1 MLKRNFIYILIF
13 AAGLLSFAVNNT
25 FAQSNKGSSFSGK
38 DSLLYYP
45 FEDEGEFQ
53 YPDEV
58 DDDPIYLNRPSN
70 IERKIEYDP
79 LTRQYVIYEKIGD
92 MYYRLP
98 KSMNLK
104 DYVKYDFDQSIKD
117 YWKTRKEVEKIETG
131 EQQSLIPQL
140 KIDNE
145 AFNNIFGG
153 DVIDIKPQGYVEVS
167 VGYQTNYN
175 GNEQLSE
182 RQKRNNNFDFEPQI
196 NLSVTGKIGEKVN
209 MQVNYNTEAT
219 FDFEQKVKLDY
230 NGKEDEILRKIE
242 AGNVSLPLN
251 GTLIQGGTNLFGV
264 KTEMQFGR
272 LNLTTIISQH
282 KGESQVVETEG
293 GSQKTKFE
301 IKASDYDENR
311 HFFLSKFFRDNY
323 DKALSSL
330 PLIKSKVIINKVEVW
345 VTNKSQNFTSARNIV
360 AFVDLGEQEAHISNT
375 VSEFGP
381 ATGLAY
387 PGNYVPHNGANN
399 LYNEIM
405 TNYSGIN
412 KSSEILKI
420 LKPLEPRGFKY
431 GTHWE
436 KIDQARLMNV
446 SEYELNKELGYIS
459 LNSPLN
465 NDEVLAVAF
474 EITIGDTTF
483 QVGQFSSDIT
493 TSDNTLV
500 LKLIKGTNLSPG
512 FPTWDL
518 MMKNIYNL
526 GAYDVTSEDFDFNI
540 VYNNDSTNTYINYLP
555 VEGFKDKTLLRVLN
569 LDNLNSQN
577 DYTEKGDGMFDFV
590 NGITIL
596 AQDGKVIFPVL
607 EPFGSYIT
615 NKLPD
620 KATKEKYSY
629 SSLYE
634 KTKTEA
640 EQDFDH
646 DKYLMVGSYKGSSS
660 SEISL
665 NTFNL
670 AQGSVVVSAG
680 STVLVENVDYTVDYA
695 LGKVKIINDA
705 YIEAGTPIKVST
717 ESQDLLSMQRKTM
730 IGTYGSYEV
739 SDKLNIGGTLL
750 YMNER
755 PITNKVDMGEEPV
768 SNLMMGLDF
777 QYRDKSQLLT
787 DLINYLPFV
796 DSKSESS
803 FSIEG
808 EVAKLF
814 PGKSSVT
821 GNNVYIDDFEGV
833 ETPYSMANSYGW
845 QLASTPK
852 LFSESDMSDNIKYG
866 LNRAKISWFYID
878 RIFSEKSRTEM
889 PSHIKGDLEML
900 SNHYM
905 RDVLVQEIFPGKELT
920 IGATPYQ
927 YVFNLAYYPNERG
940 PYNFDAEPT
949 EVSAGMD
956 VNGYLKN
963 PEQRWGGI
971 MREIQTPNFESS
983 NIEYIEFWMM
993 DPFKYN
999 VDNSQKGGDL
1009 YFNLGN
1015 VSEDILKDGK
1025 KAFENGLPTTDIV
1038 SNVDTS
1044 AWGRVSSKQLLTQA
1058 FENDE
1063 KARKYQD
1070 LGFDGLSDEDERTF
1084 FKSYLETVKNF
1095 VSEEVYNKLAADP
1108 SGDDFHHYRGTDYDD
1123 NEVSILD
1130 RYKDYNGI
1138 EGNSPTTSMYTEDYS
1153 TSGKTEPD
1161 IEDLNEDNTLNE
1173 LESYF
1178 QYKVSIRPEDM
1189 IVGQNYIVDKVTRVV
1204 PLKNATTDRID
1215 WYQFKIPIR
1224 QNPNVERVGDI
1235 YDFKSIRFMRMFMT
1249 DFSDSVILRFAT
1261 LSLVRAD
1268 WRKEQKPILE
1278 AGCVESANAEFDL
1291 ASINIEENQSRKP
1304 INYILPPDIEREIDP
1319 TSTNSTKMNEQS
1331 MLLKVKD
1338 LERGDARA
1346 VYKNVGMD
1354 MRQYKKLKMEV
1365 HAEAIEGYP
1374 LNDYEVTLF
1383 IRMGVDKD
1391 NYYEYEV
1398 PLKLTP
1404 IPATSYSDDRESD
1417 RLIVWPDENRLNLD
1431 LSIFSDLK
1439 MKRDEEM
1446 RKAGSKLSR
1455 SDVYPQYHEG
1465 YAGGKNIIKIKGN
1478 PSLGEV
1484 DVFHIGIRNPKSNE
1498 LPKSVEVWVNELR
1511 LSDFTEQ
1518 GGWASNGR
1526 MSLRLAD
1533 IGNITLAGNTQSVG
1547 WGSINDVASS
1557 RSLEDKY
1564 QVDFAATF
1572 QLGKLL
1578 PEKVGLHLP
1587 VFYSYSTGV
1596 STPEYNPLSS
1606 DIKMTDA
1613 LSIIESPE
1621 EKDYLKSISQD
1632 VSTRKSFNINNVT
1645 IEPERKKADRKPLP
1659 TDIENFSVSYSR
1671 NEQLNHNID
1680 IERQYQRTTRGSF
1693 DYNYAAQSKPIMPF
1707 KTFKFLDNKALQL
1720 IKDFNFNFIP
1730 ELISFRTDLS
1740 RNYSERLAR
1749 DNSGMQL
1756 DLPVTVQKDFLWNR
1770 SFDLRYNLTQ
1780 NLRLDFSNKNTSR
1793 IDEIDGVED
1802 KNLYPELY
1810 DQMQNEIYK
1819 NLLAFG
1825 RPVDYQ
1831 HTIDLRYTIPINKLP
1846 LLDWTS
1852 ASATYRGSYDWVAGS
1867 QLSSE
1872 LESIDLGNTVRNSSS
1887 ININGSLNMMTLYNK
1902 VPYFK
1907 QVNQKFQ
1914 GKTRRYGSKAQP
1926 QKKTASR
1933 DTKKPGEEKKFKDVD
1948 YKEKKVDFKANVPK
1962 SIFHKLGTEDI
1973 KVTVLSSKGDTIKG
1987 EISVVNENRINFKS
2001 EKNLSGAQVL
2011 ITGKKELDEPF
2022 VKKALDFT
2030 TRMLLGI
2037 RTIQVTYAK
2046 TGGTELPGFL
2056 PDPYLFGAR
2065 NYTTE
2070 GGLQSMAPTLP
2081 FLMGWQDENFAMQA
2095 AEKGWI
2101 SKDTTISKQYLV
2113 QSTETWNFSV
2123 QFEPISNLRF
2133 NITGKRRESSNIS
2146 SFIQYNGNN
2155 GSFELLSRKET
2166 GNFDMTILT
2175 LATAFSESINGDEAK
2190 SVLFDKFRNENR
2202 KIILARLNNERGYVE
2217 GDGYLKNPGAGKENG
2232 ISDKSS
2238 DVLIPAFLATYTGID
2253 ANKIPLTPRP
2263 GIAWIR
2269 PNWVVNYNGNTEDI
2283 DWLKDYVH
2291 SLNFNHSYRSTYTI
2305 GQFQTNLAYK
2315 ADGEGFSWVR
2325 RQLDND
2331 RFFIPELDIT
2341 SINIQEDFSPLI
2353 NVDIGF
2359 VNDLSTRFEIRRTR
2373 NLNFS
2378 FSNMQLSEMLKN
2390 EYSIGIGY
2398 RFTGMDMIIKT
2409 KRKSE
2414 SVSND
2419 INMRLDLSS
2428 SNYKTTFR
2436 KIDDELGLLQ
2446 NGTQI
2451 FSLDFQADYMISDQL
2466 TIKLYLQYNMNKPH
2480 STEDGYP
2487 QNNTKFGLTFNYAI
2501 M

>member
-1 MLKRNFIYILIF
+1 MLTCNN
-13 AAGLLSFAVNNT
+13 LL
-25 FAQSNKGSSFSGK
+25 AQTSTVKSTAEK
-38 DSLLYYP
+38 DTSLAYP

-58 DDDPIYLNRPSN
+58 DKDPLYLNRPSN

-79 LTRQYVIYEKIGD
+79 LTKQYVIYEKIGD

-117 YWKTRKEVEKIETG
+117 YWKTRKDVDKIETE
-131 EQQSLIPQL
+131 EQKSLIPQL

-145 AFNNIFGG
+145 VFNNIFGG
-153 DVIDIKPQGYVEVS
+153 DKIDIKPQGYVEIS
-167 VGYQTNYN
+167 IGALSYYN

-182 RQKRNNNFDFEPQI
+182 RAKRHTNFDFEPQI

-230 NGKEDEILRKIE
+230 SGKEDEILRKIE

-293 GSQKTKFE
+293 GAQKTKFE
-301 IKASDYDENR
+301 IKASEYDENR
-311 HFFLSKFFRDNY
+311 HFFISKFFRDNY
-323 DKALSSL
+323 NQALSSL
-330 PLIKSKVIINKVEVW
+330 PIIKSKVIINKIEIW

-360 AFVDLGEQEAHISNT
+360 GFVDLGEQAAHISNT
-375 VSEFGP
+375 VPEFGP
-381 ATGLAY
+381 ASGLGY
-387 PGNYVPHNGANN
+387 PGNYVPNNGANN
-399 LYNEIM
+399 LYNEIV
-405 TNYSGIN
+405 TNYSGIDV
-412 KSSEILKI
+412 SSNILKV
-420 LKPLEPRGFKY
+420 LKPLEARGFKY

-436 KIDQARLMNV
+436 KIDQARLMNY
-446 SEYELNKELGYIS
+446 SEYEVNEELGYIS

-465 NDEVLAVAF
+465 NDEVLAVAYN
-474 EITIGDTTF
+474 ITIGDSTF

-493 TSDNTLV
+493 ESDKTLV
-500 LKLIKGTNLSPG
+500 LKMIKGTNLSPG

-518 MMKNIYNL
+518 MMKNVYSL
-526 GAYDVTSEDFDFNI
+526 GAYDVTAEDFDFNI

-555 VEGFKDKTLLRVLN
+555 VEGMNNTTLLRVMN

-577 DYTEKGDGMFDFV
+577 DFTEKGDGMFDFV

-596 AQDGKVIFPVL
+596 AQDGKIVFPVL
-607 EPFGSYIT
+607 EPFGSNIA
-615 NKLPD
+615 NKMPD
-620 KATKEKYSY
+620 EATKSKYTY
-629 SSLYE
+629 KTLYE

-646 DKYLMVGSYKGSSS
+646 DKYVMVGSYKGSSS

-665 NTFNL
+665 NSFNL

-730 IGTYGSYEV
+730 VGTYASYEV
-739 SDKLNIGGTLL
+739 SDKLNLGGTLL

-768 SNLMMGLDF
+768 SNLMLGLDF

-787 DLINYLPFV
+787 DIINYLPFV

-803 FSIEG
+803 ISFEG

-814 PGKSSVT
+814 PGQSKVT
-821 GNNVYIDDFEGV
+821 GNNVYVDDFEGV
-833 ETPYSMANSYGW
+833 ETSYSLSNAFGW
-845 QLASTPK
+845 QLASTPHQES
-852 LFSESDMSDNIKYG
+852 LFPESNLTDDLKYG
-866 LNRAKISWFYID
+866 YNRAKLSWFYID
-878 RIFSEKSRTEM
+878 RMFSDKGNQYM
-889 PSHIKGDLEML
+889 PSHLKGNLEML

-905 RDVLVQEIFPGKELT
+905 RDVMVQEIFPGKELV
-920 IGATPYQ
+920 IGSSNYQ
-927 YVFNLAYYPNERG
+927 YVFNLAYFPKEKG
-940 PYNFDAEPT
+940 PYNFDSNPT
-949 EVSAGMD
+949 DISGGID
-956 VNGYLKN
+956 SDGKLKN
-963 PEQRWGGI
+963 PEDRWGGL
-971 MREIQTPNFESS
+971 MREVQTPNFESS
-983 NIEYIEFWMM
+983 NIEYIEFWLL
-993 DPFKYN
+993 DPFIYN
-999 VDNSQKGGDL
+999 VDGTHKGGDL

-1015 VSEDILKDGK
+1015 ISEDILKDGK
-1025 KAFENGLPTTDIV
+1025 KAFENGLPTSEIV
-1038 SNVDTS
+1038 VDVDTS
-1044 AWGRVSSKQLLTQA
+1044 AWGRVSSRQLLTQS

-1063 KARKYQD
+1063 NARKFQD
-1070 LGFDGLSDEDERTF
+1070 LGLDGLSNEDEVTF
-1084 FKSYLETVKNF
+1084 HKQYLDEIKNF
-1095 VSEEVYNKLAADP
+1095 VSEEVYNKIASDP

-1123 NEVSILD
+1123 EEKSILD
-1130 RYKDYNGI
+1130 RYKNYNNV
-1138 EGNSPTTSMYTEDYS
+1138 EGNSPTSSMYTEDYS

-1161 IEDLNEDNTLNE
+1161 IEDLNDDNTLNE
-1173 LESYF
+1173 LESYY
-1178 QYKVSIRPEDM
+1178 QYKVSVRPEDLV
-1189 IVGQNYIVDKVTRVV
+1189 VGNNYIVDKVTRVV
-1204 PLKNATTDRID
+1204 SLDNGTTDRVD

-1224 QNPNVERVGDI
+1224 QNPNVEKIGDI
-1235 YDFKSIRFMRMFMT
+1235 YDFKSIRFIRMFLT
-1249 DFSDSVILRFAT
+1249 DFSDSIILRFGT
-1261 LSLVRAD
+1261 LALVRAD
-1268 WRKEQKPILE
+1268 WRKENKSLTE
-1278 AGCVESANAEFDL
+1278 AGGVESAKAEFDL

-1304 INYILPPDIEREIDP
+1304 INYVLPPEIEREIDP
-1319 TSTNSTKMNEQS
+1319 TSTTSTKMNEQS
-1331 MLLKVKD
+1331 MLIKVKD
-1338 LERGDARA
+1338 LDRGDARA
-1346 VYKNVGMD
+1346 VYKNVGLD
-1354 MRQYKKLKMEV
+1354 IRQYKRLKMEV

-1374 LNDYEVTLF
+1374 LSDYEVSLF
-1383 IRMGVDKD
+1383 VRMGTDKD

-1404 IPATSYSDDRESD
+1404 IPATLYNDESEADRYE
-1417 RLIVWPDENRLNLD
+1417 VWPDENRLNLD
-1431 LSIFSDLK
+1431 LTIFSELK

-1446 RKAGSKLSR
+1446 RKAGSKLTR
-1455 SDVYPQYHEG
+1455 NDIYVDYHDG
-1465 YAGGKNIIKIKGN
+1465 YANGKNTIKIKGN

-1484 DVFHIGIRNPKSNE
+1484 DVVHIGIRNPKTNTI
-1498 LPKSVEVWVNELR
+1498 PKSVEVWVNELR
-1511 LSDFTEQ
+1511 LSDFNER

-1533 IGNITLAGNTQSVG
+1533 IGNITLAGSTQSVG

-1557 RSLEDKY
+1557 RSLEDRY
-1564 QVDFAATF
+1564 QLDFAATF

-1621 EKDYLKSISQD
+1621 EKEYLKNISQD
-1632 VSTRKSFNINNVT
+1632 VTTRKSFNINN
-1645 IEPERKKADRKPLP
+1645 ISMEPERKKADRKPLP
-1659 TDIENFSVSYSR
+1659 TDIENFSVSYSQ
-1671 NEQLNHNID
+1671 NEQLTHNID
-1680 IERQYQRTTRGSF
+1680 IERNFQRTNKGSF
-1693 DYNYAAQSKPIMPF
+1693 DYNYSAQAKPIMPF
-1707 KTFKFLDNKALQL
+1707 KAVKFLQAKAFQL
-1720 IKDFNFNFIP
+1720 IKDFNFNYLP
-1730 ELISFRTDLS
+1730 ELISFRTDLT
-1740 RNYSERLAR
+1740 RNYQERLAR

-1780 NLRLDFSNKNTSR
+1780 SLRLDFSNKNTSR
-1793 IDEIDGVED
+1793 IDELEGIED
-1802 KNLYPELY
+1802 QNLYPDEYSL
-1810 DQMQNEIYK
+1810 MQKEIYK

-1872 LESIDLGNTVRNSSS
+1872 LEELDLGNTARNSST
-1887 ININGSLNMMTLYNK
+1887 ININGSLNMTTLYNK
-1902 VPYFK
+1902 IPYLK
-1907 QVNQKFQ
+1907 TVNQKFQ
-1914 GKTRRYGSKAQP
+1914 STGRRYGSRSNQ
-1926 QKKTASR
+1926 QKKASVR
-1933 DTKKPGEEKKFKDVD
+1933 STKKPGDESKFKDVD
-1948 YKEKKVDFKANVPK
+1948 YNEKKIDFKANVPK

-1973 KVTVLSSKGDTIKG
+1973 KVIVLSNKGDTIKG
-1987 EISVVNENRINFKS
+1987 DVSIVNENRINFKS
-2001 EKNLSGAQVL
+2001 EKSLSGAQVL
-2011 ITGKKELDEPF
+2011 ITGRKEIDEPF
-2022 VKKALDFT
+2022 IKKAVDFT
-2030 TRMLLGI
+2030 ARMLMGI

-2070 GGLQSMAPTLP
+2070 GGLESLAPSFP
-2081 FLMGWQDENFAMQA
+2081 FLIGWQDENFALEA
-2095 AEKGWI
+2095 AQKGWI
-2101 SKDTTISKQYLV
+2101 SKDTTVSKQYLV

-2123 QFEPISNLRF
+2123 QFEPISSLRF
-2133 NITGKRRESSNIS
+2133 NITGKRRESNNIS
-2146 SFIQYNGNN
+2146 SFIQYNGNK

-2166 GNFDMTILT
+2166 GNFDMSIMT
-2175 LATAFSESINGDEAK
+2175 LATAFRESLNGDETK
-2190 SVLFDKFRNENR
+2190 SDLFDDFRYKNS
-2202 KIILARLNNERGYVE
+2202 KIIADRLNNERGYVE
-2217 GDGYLKNPGAGKENG
+2217 GEGYSRNPSAGKNNG
-2232 ISDKSS
+2232 VGVKSS
-2238 DVLIPAFLATYTGID
+2238 DVLIPAFIATYTGID
-2253 ANKIPLTPRP
+2253 ANKIPLTAKP
-2263 GIAWIR
+2263 GLAWIR
-2269 PNWVVNYNGNTEDI
+2269 PNWVVNYNGNTQDI
-2283 DWLKDYVH
+2283 DWLKEYVH

-2305 GQFQTNLAYK
+2305 GQYETNLAYRP
-2315 ADGEGFSWVR
+2315 DETGYSWVR
-2325 RQLDND
+2325 SQLDAAENY
-2331 RFFIPELDIT
+2331 FVPELDIT

-2353 NVDIGF
+2353 NVDVGF

-2390 EYSIGIGY
+2390 EYSVGIGY
-2398 RFTGMDMIIKT
+2398 RFTGLDMIIKT

-2414 SVSND
+2414 KVSND

-2428 SNYKTTFR
+2428 SSYKTTFR
-2436 KIDDELGLLQ
+2436 KIDDTLGILQ
-2446 NGTQI
+2446 NGTRI
-2451 FSLDFQADYMISDQL
+2451 FSVDFQADYMINDQL
-2466 TIKLYLQYNMNKPH
+2466 TVKLYYQFNMNDPY
-2480 STEDGYP
+2480 STEDGYK
-2487 QNNTKFGLTFNYAI
+2487 QENTKFGLTVNYAI